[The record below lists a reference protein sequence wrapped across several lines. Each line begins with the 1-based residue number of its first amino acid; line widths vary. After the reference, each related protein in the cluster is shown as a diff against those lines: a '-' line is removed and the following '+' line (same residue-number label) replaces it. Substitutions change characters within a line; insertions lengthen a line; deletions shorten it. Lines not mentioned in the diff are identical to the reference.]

1 MIRIRREKPE
11 EGGIYPCL
19 RESVPPGPF
28 EGRPARSQGRLFIR
42 ARCTRISLNAL
53 YIPRQSSSS
62 SSSIVMLG
70 EIPEWMTVSG
80 ILLRGIRYQFRILD
94 LLIFHLV
101 QGYHLIHKERDID
114 IHFLKKDEKEKKG
127 CRYLI
132 K

>member
-19 RESVPPGPF
+19 RESVPPGPL

-80 ILLRGIRYQFRILD
+80 ILLRGTRYQFRILD

-101 QGYHLIHKERDID
+101 QGYHLIHKERDICS
-114 IHFLKKDEKEKKG
+114 FFKK
-127 CRYLI
+127 R
-132 K
+132 